1 MKIII
6 KISCFLFLGIA
17 SINGQTNSI
26 SGKITSNGEVLPFVN
41 VYLKKTKLGTSTN
54 ENGFFELKNIPNG
67 SYTIVASN
75 IGFKFKLKKI
85 TLIGNQQIVKNFN
98 LKVNDALEEIVISGT
113 LRAVTK
119 SNSPVPVEVYSKTFF

>member
-67 SYTIVASN
+67 ILYHRCKQHTVLNSN
-75 IGFKFKLKKI
+75 RKKLHS
-85 TLIGNQQIVKNFN
+85 
-98 LKVNDALEEIVISGT
+98 LEIS
-113 LRAVTK
+113 K
-119 SNSPVPVEVYSKTFF
+119 